1 MKKIRDIREKDQ
13 VVGTYLVSKKD
24 VGVSKTGKAYL
35 NIRIMDSTGEMEAR
49 VWDDAEAV
57 SRGFNKNDV
66 VSLKGYAVAY
76 QGGVQVNVSSV
87 SALKEGAYT
96 MRDFLPASK
105 RPPEEMLVELDAF
118 IAGIGDVHI
127 KALLEAIFNDAEIRG
142 RFSTAPAAKSM
153 HHPYLGGLLEHV
165 LSLCG
170 LAEKVAGHYGSL
182 IDKDMLVAGVMLH
195 DIGKIDEL
203 SYERAF
209 EYTDAGRLLGHIT
222 IGIELVDG
230 KIASIEGFP
239 VHKAVLLKH
248 MLLSH
253 HGQLEFGSP
262 KRPKTMEA
270 IVLSYLDDLDA
281 KVTAVKTL
289 IEDGPDDG
297 TGWTPY
303 QRMFER
309 YIYKGAPRGPGH
321 AEATAQA
328 RAPLAAPV
336 LKDMAEEL
344 NARFA
349 EPKVPASRASHGQSA
364 HASKGG
370 ASEPAHKDANPGK
383 QTKPASGADADDKGE
398 LKLFK

>member
-1 MKKIRDIREKDQ
+1 MKKIKEIREKDQ
-13 VVGTYLVSKKD
+13 VVGTYLISKKD

-35 NIRIMDSTGEMEAR
+35 TLRIMDSTGEMEAR

-57 SRGFNKNDV
+57 ARGFDKNDV

-105 RPPEEMLVELDAF
+105 RPPEEMLVELDAV
-118 IAGIGDVHI
+118 IAAVSDVHI
-127 KALLEAIFNDAEIRG
+127 KALLEAIFNDVDIRG

-165 LSLCG
+165 LSLLG
-170 LAEKVAGHYGSL
+170 LAGKVAGHYGSL
-182 IDKDMLVAGVMLH
+182 IDRDMLIAGAMLH

-222 IGIELVDG
+222 IGIELVD
-230 KIASIEGFP
+230 KKIEGIADFP
-239 VHKAVLLKH
+239 AQKAVLLKH

-253 HGQLEFGSP
+253 HGTLEFGSP

-309 YIYKGAPRGPGH
+309 YIYKGAPRRLETGEAVH
-321 AEATAQA
+321 AT
-328 RAPLAAPV
+328 LSVPV
-336 LKDMAEEL
+336 LKDKAQEL

-349 EPKVPASRASHGQSA
+349 GSKAYPSHASHGHSTPS
-364 HASKGG
+364 SKGG
-370 ASEPAHKDANPGK
+370 VSEPAHKDANIGK
-383 QTKPASGADADDKGE
+383 HGKPASGADVDTDDKGE